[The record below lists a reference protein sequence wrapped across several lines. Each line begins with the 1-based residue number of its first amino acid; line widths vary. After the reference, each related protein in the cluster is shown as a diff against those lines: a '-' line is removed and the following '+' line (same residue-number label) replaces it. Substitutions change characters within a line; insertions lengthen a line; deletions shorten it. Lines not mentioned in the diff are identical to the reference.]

1 MMVNSN
7 PGCTEEE
14 KPSWQLSFAVCPE
27 GERQWSSG
35 SERTLGTQCLEPVDD
50 GD

>member
-1 MMVNSN
+1 MVNSN
-7 PGCTEEE
+7 PGSTEEE

-35 SERTLGTQCLEPVDD
+35 SERTLGTQCLEPADD